1 MSRSNLI
8 TSRRAF
14 TVIELSV
21 VLVIIALLAGILIV
35 GVREALRTT
44 RGTAEKQFVSV
55 LKLGVEQFREQFGVV
70 PPLVDDSNPI
80 DTGNGNLVRIAGD
93 SGNRQD
99 VLKFL
104 SYEITPAA
112 PRWSELTLPYYIVG
126 VCGKDVDGVEGL
138 GFTAV
143 ERSGHFSR
151 RGKPIEPFFAAEREQ
166 TRLFFPPPPYPG
178 GTTAVQNTRLWDKY
192 VRPRGRPIRYYRWLP
207 TYFDRTNVT
216 GGAQVGDIKDP
227 NVPFAVGDPMKNT
240 LLRSAAYAV
249 VSAGPNLV
257 FGDEAIADIRLELGS
272 AVASLSD
279 AEARDVA
286 RSDNIVEVG
295 Q

>member
-70 PPLVDDSNPI
+70 PPLVDDAQAFNA
-80 DTGNGNLVRIAGD
+80 GNNFRVPIAGEVAGD
-93 SGNRQD
+93 NQSVLRYLTRQVD
-99 VLKFL
+99 
-104 SYEITPAA
+104 AA
-112 PRWSELTLPYYIVG
+112 RPRYSERTLPLYILG
-126 VCGKDVDGVEGL
+126 AGNKEIDGVEGL
-138 GFTAV
+138 GFTSV
-143 ERSGHFSR
+143 ERSGQFSR
-151 RGKPIEPFFAAEREQ
+151 RGKPHEPLFAAEREQ
-166 TRLFFPPPPYPG
+166 TRIVVA
-178 GTTAVQNTRLWDKY
+178 GTRGEDTRLFDKY
-192 VRPRGRPIRYYRWLP
+192 VRPRGQPIRYYRWSP

-216 GGAQVGDIKDP
+216 GGAQIGDIKDH
-227 NVPFAVGDPMKNT
+227 NVPPAVGDPAKRGE
-240 LLRSAAYAV
+240 LRSATWAV
-249 VSAGPNLV
+249 VSAGPD
-257 FGDEAIADIRLELGS
+257 GAINDT
-272 AVASLSD
+272 D
-279 AEARDVA
+279 ANAPENA
-286 RSDNIVEVG
+286 DNIVEVG